1 VRPQRRRLAPA
12 LRPAIRDISW
22 VADRAWIDSLGVDS
36 QTVRF
41 IELPQTALGAALDQK
56 RIDAAFVLKP
66 TLDDLLATG
75 RYRSIGQPL
84 DAVGKRWMVA
94 AWFSTTEYATKNRE
108 IVARFSQA
116 MRTATVVANTHPAET
131 APLIAAFVGVDVA
144 AVLSS
149 KRVICAEYLDPR
161 EIQPPID
168 AAARYKV
175 IDHVFPAS
183 ELISPDALEP
193 GSR

>member
-1 VRPQRRRLAPA
+1 
-12 LRPAIRDISW
+12 

-75 RYRSIGQPL
+75 RYHSIGQPL